1 MPRQPEVTIR
11 QIERGDEPAFVQA
24 ARRSRRLHGRW
35 VTAPTDG
42 PAFVRYLARFELPA
56 SVGFVVLAP
65 GGELAGAVNLTN
77 VVHGNFRSGYL
88 GYFAFAGHERRG
100 MMRSA
105 LLAVIRHA
113 FGPLRLHRVEA
124 NIQPGNTASI
134 ALARACGLQR
144 EGFSPAYLKVGGRWR
159 DHERW
164 ALVRPARS

>member
-42 PAFVRYLARFELPA
+42 PAFGRYLARFELPA
-56 SVGFVVLAP
+56 SFGFVVLAP

-77 VVHGNFRSGYL
+77 VVQGNFRSGYL

-105 LLAVIRHA
+105 LPALIRHA

-124 NIQPGNTASI
+124 NIQPENTASI

-144 EGFSPAYLKVGGRWR
+144 EGFSPAYLKLGGRWR